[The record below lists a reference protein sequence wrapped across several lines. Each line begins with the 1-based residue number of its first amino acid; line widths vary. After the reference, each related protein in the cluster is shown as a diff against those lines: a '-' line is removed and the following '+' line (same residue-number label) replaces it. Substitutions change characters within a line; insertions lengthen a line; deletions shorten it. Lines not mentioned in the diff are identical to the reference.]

1 MEDLLNGKKVL
12 IVEGLTLSSQDI
24 REALAAQGAHVFVAR
39 EVAAAFRLLD
49 RIRFDAVV
57 IDHSLHNEAVDLCI
71 ELRTESIPYVSCRA
85 PNSWQGWSVRKREAE
100 AVARK
105 LENVFSRVAVDVTQ
119 PAGSSR
125 QQSGASGASMH

>member
-1 MEDLLNGKKVL
+1 MEDLLKGRKVL
-12 IVEGLTLSSQDI
+12 IVEGLTLASQDI
-24 REALAAQGAHVFVAR
+24 REALAQQGAHVFVAR
-39 EVAAAFRLLD
+39 GVAAAFRLLD

-100 AVARK
+100 AAARK
-105 LENVFSRVAVDVTQ
+105 LENIFSRAALDAMGVAGRREGE
-119 PAGSSR
+119 AS
-125 QQSGASGASMH
+125 SGATMH

>member
-1 MEDLLNGKKVL
+1 MEDLLNNKKVL
-12 IVEGLTLSSQDI
+12 IVEGLTLSSQEI
-24 REALAAQGAHVFVAR
+24 REALAEQGAHVFVAR
-39 EVAAAFRLLD
+39 GVAAAFRLLD

-85 PNSWQGWSVRKREAE
+85 PNSWQGWSVRKREAD

-105 LENVFSRVAVDVTQ
+105 LDNIFSRVAVDVTQ

-125 QQSGASGASMH
+125 QQSGARGASMH